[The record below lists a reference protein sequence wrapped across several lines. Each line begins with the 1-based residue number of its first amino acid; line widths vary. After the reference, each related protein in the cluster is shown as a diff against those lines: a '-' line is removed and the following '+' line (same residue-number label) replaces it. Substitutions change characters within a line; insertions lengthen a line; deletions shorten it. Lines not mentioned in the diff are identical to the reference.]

1 MSRIRISGTMM
12 PSVLSWILVSLFALP
27 SCALHFYMH
36 GGTPKCFVEELPKD
50 TLVVGHYTITQFE
63 QHTNTFHPDD
73 TLGLFI
79 TVEEVFDNNHRIVS
93 QKGAGK
99 GRFTFSAADSGE
111 HRLCFAPTNWHSAG
125 SYMVGGQEVGTIK
138 IELDMAI
145 GETSAI
151 ESTDKGTMEDLVG
164 KVRDLNGRLQDIR
177 REQVFQ
183 REREAEFRDQSEA
196 TNAKIVRYTLI
207 QLAVLG
213 VTCAWQLSH
222 LRSFFIKQKLT

>member
-1 MSRIRISGTMM
+1 MGHHAGITSKRVDLLATQVQFSLPHTHIVMSRIRISGTMM

-111 HRLCFAPTNWHSAG
+111 HRLLC
-125 SYMVGGQEVGTIK
+125 
-138 IELDMAI
+138 
-145 GETSAI
+145 
-151 ESTDKGTMEDLVG
+151 TD
-164 KVRDLNGRLQDIR
+164 
-177 REQVFQ
+177 
-183 REREAEFRDQSEA
+183 
-196 TNAKIVRYTLI
+196 
-207 QLAVLG
+207 QLA
-213 VTCAWQLSH
+213 
-222 LRSFFIKQKLT
+222 